1 MSLVARPKKPCSTC
15 KTDRNIFWV
24 VIAECYHFYYH
35 SQGPEEIVSE
45 FPAELRHLAIHCFF
59 RNFLN
64 DPLRD
69 RLECGLRSEAMQ
81 RKLFSQYELT
91 LMQAADIAKGMEA
104 ATRDSH
110 KLQGQAASILVLNW
124 NHHHQLKRKSLHKC
138 YLMVQRDPFHM
149 LQGHCQPANLI
160 NYAQLEKEALS
171 LVYRVQNF
179 HSYLFGRSFV
189 LYKPFDSHNGLH
201 KSIPP
206 LAAGHLQRWALLQL
220 PNCFQTYS
228 SSCKCWQLIQTTSST
243 HGRLKVTTTNFVC
256 YSSDWDFTSYSST
269 AYNYNQAKLYCKQGF
284 TLHGGQVKS
293 LKPYWYRQSESVYW
307 RWLFVVGHF

>member
-1 MSLVARPKKPCSTC
+1 
-15 KTDRNIFWV
+15 

-110 KLQGQAASILVLNW
+110 KLQGQAASILVLN
-124 NHHHQLKRKSLHKC
+124 
-138 YLMVQRDPFHM
+138 
-149 LQGHCQPANLI
+149 
-160 NYAQLEKEALS
+160 
-171 LVYRVQNF
+171 
-179 HSYLFGRSFV
+179 
-189 LYKPFDSHNGLH
+189 
-201 KSIPP
+201 
-206 LAAGHLQRWALLQL
+206 
-220 PNCFQTYS
+220 
-228 SSCKCWQLIQTTSST
+228 
-243 HGRLKVTTTNFVC
+243 
-256 YSSDWDFTSYSST
+256 
-269 AYNYNQAKLYCKQGF
+269 
-284 TLHGGQVKS
+284 
-293 LKPYWYRQSESVYW
+293 
-307 RWLFVVGHF
+307 